1 MEENRKL
8 RKIGSDDIK
17 RISLDILIDVAS
29 FCEKNNIRY
38 YLACG
43 TLLGAVRHKG
53 FIPWDDD
60 VDIMMPRP
68 DFIRF
73 MDLYKSDRFKGYW
86 PSEGRY
92 YYGKVYDPKTIKY
105 EKGYDYKKYQPL
117 GVDIDIFPLDGIVND
132 EEVIKKLHNKSA
144 KLELLLRL
152 SNQKIFLR
160 KNPLKCI
167 NRIIPRII
175 GSKRLEKMIERN
187 AMTYPYETSEYV
199 IRMRNTPNGFTGA
212 LKKEV
217 YDEPVKL
224 EFEGHMFY
232 VPRDYD
238 KWLTAFYGDYM
249 TLPPEEKRRVH
260 YNDTYQ
266 IED

>member
-1 MEENRKL
+1 MKENSKL

-29 FCEKNNIRY
+29 FCERNNIRY

-73 MDLYKSDRFKGYW
+73 MDLYESDRFKGYW

-117 GVDIDIFPLDGIVND
+117 GVDVDIFPLDGMVND
-132 EEVIKKLHNKSA
+132 EEVI
-144 KLELLLRL
+144 
-152 SNQKIFLR
+152 
-160 KNPLKCI
+160 
-167 NRIIPRII
+167 
-175 GSKRLEKMIERN
+175 
-187 AMTYPYETSEYV
+187 
-199 IRMRNTPNGFTGA
+199 
-212 LKKEV
+212 
-217 YDEPVKL
+217 
-224 EFEGHMFY
+224 
-232 VPRDYD
+232 
-238 KWLTAFYGDYM
+238 
-249 TLPPEEKRRVH
+249 
-260 YNDTYQ
+260 
-266 IED
+266 